1 MNNIDVRVETITPE
15 IAKTYLTRNVNNR
28 KPSNKTVS
36 IYAREMK
43 MGKWQLTHQ
52 GLAFDENGDLLDGQH
67 RLWAVVEAD
76 VPVQMVVSRNMS
88 RSTFMFVDNGRR
100 RQAHQLLPG
109 DITHRSSVA
118 SAARYLLVIEGSAGV
133 GSKINTIADSVYWT
147 NAPTHEIL
155 ECVERWPELEQAAQ
169 IASTVY
175 SNSHI
180 TKAPHTAVI
189 AQIMRT
195 SHLDRLDE
203 WVRGLE
209 YGAGLQIGDP
219 RLALR
224 DKFLRSSSSRDHSI
238 SKTNTYALIVKAWNN
253 FVLNKPL
260 KVARMGRSEAIQVV
274 EGFQVPKT
282 LAK

>member
-1 MNNIDVRVETITPE
+1 MNAIDVRVETITPE
-15 IAKTYLTRNVNNR
+15 IAKAYLAKNVNNR
-28 KPSNKTVS
+28 KPSDKTVS
-36 IYAREMK
+36 MYAREMK
-43 MGKWQLTHQ
+43 FNKWQLTHQ
-52 GLAFDENGDLLDGQH
+52 GLALDENGDLLDGQH
-67 RLWAVVEAD
+67 RLLAVIEAGM
-76 VPVQMVVSRNMS
+76 PIQMVVSRNVP

-109 DITHRSSVA
+109 DVTHRSSVA
-118 SAARYLLVIEGSAGV
+118 SAARYLLVIEGNAGV
-133 GSKINTIADSVYWT
+133 GSKTNTIADSVYWT

-169 IASTVY
+169 IASQIY
-175 SNSHI
+175 SSAHI
-180 TKAPHTAVI
+180 TKAPNTAVI

-203 WVRGLE
+203 WAKGLE

-224 DKFLRSSSSRDHSI
+224 DKFLRFSSSRDHSM
-238 SKTNTYALIVKAWNN
+238 SKTAAYALIVKAWNH

-260 KVARMGRSEAIQVV
+260 KVARMGRDEATQRV